1 MKDSSMFRHPLAAV
15 RLLGQPR
22 PDRPRDHPRPLGMRP
37 TPREGTPSA
46 PAGEWSRDR
55 TLAAVE
61 AALFLADEPLTA
73 RKIATLAGLVD
84 GNQARTQVLRLQAM
98 YSAEDSAFE
107 VEEIAGGYQL
117 LTRAEFHPW
126 LARLRSQGG
135 ETPLSAPSRETLTII
150 AYRQPITRADIE
162 AIRGVGAAEVLRQ
175 LMERGL
181 IRLAGRDDSL
191 GRPALY
197 ETTRKF
203 LLHFGLRSLRDLPP
217 AENVGKTS

>member
-1 MKDSSMFRHPLAAV
+1 MFRHPLAAV
-15 RLLGQPR
+15 RLSSR
-22 PDRPRDHPRPLGMRP
+22 HDRPRNHPRPQGMRLG
-37 TPREGTPSA
+37 PREVISTGPG
-46 PAGEWSRDR
+46 GELARDAI
-55 TLAAVE
+55 LANVE
-61 AALFLADEPLTA
+61 AALFLADEPLTS
-73 RKIATLAGLVD
+73 RKLATLAGLKD
-84 GNQARTQVLRLQAM
+84 GTEARVQVNRLQAL
-98 YSAEDSAFE
+98 YAAEGSAFE

-126 LARLRSQGG
+126 LSRLRSQGG
-135 ETPLSAPSRETLTII
+135 ETPMSAPARETLTII

-203 LLHFGLRSLRDLPP
+203 LAHFGLRSVRDLPP
-217 AENVGKTS
+217 TGEKN

>member
-1 MKDSSMFRHPLAAV
+1 MKDSSMARHPLAAA
-15 RLLGQPR
+15 RLLGHSRQ
-22 PDRPRDHPRPLGMRP
+22 DRPRDHPRPLGARLS
-37 TPREGTPSA
+37 PREIVA
-46 PAGEWSRDR
+46 AGPTHEHARDAI
-55 TLAAVE
+55 LAAVE

-73 RKIATLAGLVD
+73 RKLAALAGLAD
-84 GNQARTQVLRLQAM
+84 GNQARAQVLRLEAM
-98 YSAEDSAFE
+98 YAAEGSAFE

-135 ETPLSAPSRETLTII
+135 DAPLSAALRETLTII

-162 AIRGVGAAEVLRQ
+162 AIRGVGAAEGLRH

-217 AENVGKTS
+217 VEVKPV

>member
-1 MKDSSMFRHPLAAV
+1 MSRHPLAAA
-15 RLLGQPR
+15 RLLDR
-22 PDRPRDHPRPLGMRP
+22 VRYERPRDHQRPLGARLS
-37 TPREGTPSA
+37 PRETAPSG
-46 PAGEWSRDR
+46 PTHEHSRDAA
-55 TLAAVE
+55 LAAVE
-61 AALFLADEPLTA
+61 AALFLADEPLAA
-73 RKIATLAGLVD
+73 RKLAALAGLAD
-84 GNQARTQVLRLQAM
+84 GNQARAQVLRLQAM
-98 YSAEDSAFE
+98 YAAEGSAFE

-135 ETPLSAPSRETLTII
+135 EAPLSAAGRETLTIV

-181 IRLAGRDDSL
+181 IRLAGRDDTL

-217 AENVGKTS
+217 VEEKSV